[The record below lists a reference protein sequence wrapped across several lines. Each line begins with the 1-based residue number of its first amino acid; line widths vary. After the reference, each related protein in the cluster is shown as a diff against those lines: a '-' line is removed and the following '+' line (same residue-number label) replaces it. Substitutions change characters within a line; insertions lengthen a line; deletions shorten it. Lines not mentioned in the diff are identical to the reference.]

1 MQQFVDRMD
10 EFLEALLLREAM
22 PEHAGA
28 CHLCHESIAV
38 WRCRECISPTLTC
51 QSCMRSSHRENPF
64 HRIECWNGSYF
75 RRAELS
81 EVGVYL
87 FIRHYTGVA
96 VCDTLARWSN
106 LLDSAA
112 RTKDSEEEIELCRSL
127 NTVAPYH
134 MPDDNFRLCNLELK
148 ASAYQFYQLIRRLT
162 MTMAPGEVLDLYRK
176 FRRMARIWRWMKK
189 LKWAGYA
196 GGPNKVKDVG
206 AGELAIFCPAC
217 PQPGIN
223 IPDNW
228 REDHARH
235 VEDFYLYLF

>member
-10 EFLEALLLREAM
+10 EFLEALLSREAM

-38 WRCRECISPTLTC
+38 WRCRECISPTLIC
-51 QSCMRSSHRENPF
+51 RSCMRSSHRENPF

-87 FIRHYTGVA
+87 FIRNYTGVA

-112 RTKDSEEEIELCRSL
+112 GTKDREEQIELRRSL

-134 MPDDNFRLCNLELK
+134 MPD
-148 ASAYQFYQLIRRLT
+148 
-162 MTMAPGEVLDLYRK
+162 
-176 FRRMARIWRWMKK
+176 
-189 LKWAGYA
+189 
-196 GGPNKVKDVG
+196 
-206 AGELAIFCPAC
+206 
-217 PQPGIN
+217 
-223 IPDNW
+223 PDP
-228 REDHARH
+228 
-235 VEDFYLYLF
+235 VPYTEDFDMDNPIDDFDDFENEGEDLGDGDEKLEENAFANADPALAVICVRSSDRCSAQHKQNNTSWGTSRCLV